1 MKTTSK
7 LIAAAVLAS
16 SLIASSAYAGNEMG
30 RQRLAERNADYFQQN
45 GRTASASSSSY
56 EASNSDVSPQHRMGQ
71 RNAEY
76 FAGKTSDTGS
86 QPTAA
91 KTVAHPKKH

>member
-1 MKTTSK
+1 MKTTSR

-16 SLIASSAYAGNEMG
+16 SLIASTANAGNLE
-30 RQRLAERNADYFQQN
+30 RQRLADRNAEYFQQN
-45 GRTASASSSSY
+45 GSKAASSSAVDLS
-56 EASNSDVSPQHRMGQ
+56 EGDVAPQHRMGK

-86 QPTAA
+86 QPNAA
-91 KTVAHPKKH
+91 KAVAHPKKH